1 MKAALGLALTC
12 LLALGCAGSPKTPE
26 IEAADGEVVLL
37 DLSWLLPK
45 NAHGV
50 RVVADVE
57 FLIDG
62 KRVWSGRYPPT
73 PVHPEVLALPVRRLS
88 AGHHRFRL
96 VVGGK
101 SWNSEVTLEEGYV
114 GVVHLHCSTGT
125 GDVKSRLWEDSGGY
139 E

>member
-1 MKAALGLALTC
+1 MRTALGLALAC
-12 LLALGCAGSPKTPE
+12 LLALGCAGSPQTPE
-26 IEAADGEVVLL
+26 TEAPDGELVLL

-45 NAHGV
+45 NADGE

-57 FLIDG
+57 FLLDG
-62 KRVWSGRYPPT
+62 ERVWTGRYPPV
-73 PVHPEVLALPVRRLS
+73 PVHPEVLSLPVRRLS

-96 VVGGK
+96 VVGER
-101 SWNSEVTLEEGYV
+101 SWDSEITLEEGYV

-125 GDVKSRLWEDSGGY
+125 GDVRARLWEDSGGY